1 MFGLSAVSPG
11 VSTVTTFVSVAKPAP
26 GVRRLLATS
35 MSQCLPLSF
44 FAALASRS
52 RVSMANPHNVWSG
65 RLCSPAQARMSGFDV
80 SSSSMPLR
88 PFFLILSRACS
99 TGRKSPTAAA
109 MTVMSVSEKRLITT
123 SNISRAVV
131 TSTTS
136 TPYGASNATGPDT
149 SVTCAPRSRACSAKA
164 YPILP
169 VEWLVRNRTGSSGS
183 CVGPAVT
190 STASPLSGSSPS
202 GRFASS
208 SAFTAV
214 SMRAGSSIR
223 PLPASPQASM
233 PLSGSTIVQPS
244 SRQVLRLRCVTAFSY
259 ICTFMAGHRI
269 FGPLSYASMVLVSWS
284 SAMPQAIFAMI
295 SALAGATASRSAHFA
310 SATWLICSGPSGP
323 GATSAVAPGR
333 CPAANMDVRVG
344 VWVRELN
351 VRGVTNS
358 CAAAVIT
365 TRTSCPC
372 LLQSEARWQALNAA
386 MLPVTPKRICA
397 MDQPSFSL

>member
-1 MFGLSAVSPG
+1 
-11 VSTVTTFVSVAKPAP
+11 
-26 GVRRLLATS
+26 
-35 MSQCLPLSF
+35 
-44 FAALASRS
+44 
-52 RVSMANPHNVWSG
+52 
-65 RLCSPAQARMSGFDV
+65 
-80 SSSSMPLR
+80 
-88 PFFLILSRACS
+88 
-99 TGRKSPTAAA
+99 
-109 MTVMSVSEKRLITT
+109 
-123 SNISRAVV
+123 
-131 TSTTS
+131 
-136 TPYGASNATGPDT
+136 
-149 SVTCAPRSRACSAKA
+149 
-164 YPILP
+164 
-169 VEWLVRNRTGSSGS
+169 
-183 CVGPAVT
+183 
-190 STASPLSGSSPS
+190 
-202 GRFASS
+202 
-208 SAFTAV
+208 
-214 SMRAGSSIR
+214 MRAGSSIR

-295 SALAGATASRSAHFA
+295 SALAGATASRFAHFA

-323 GATSAVAPGR
+323 GVTSAVAPGR

-386 MLPVTPKRICA
+386 MLPVTPKRYAPWINR
-397 MDQPSFSL
+397 PSRCDLPRLRQVYNRAEASARFAGESERTAGMADSRIRPW